1 MPVMNISRQPLRADV
16 YQALLG
22 LILQGDLAPG
32 QRLRDTDLAARLGVS
47 RTPVREAL
55 LRLER
60 EGFLSSQL
68 HQGFS
73 VKPLA
78 EDEIRDLYP
87 LVGLLE
93 CSALERL
100 PALPADQLARLE
112 EAGEALRQAGAD
124 PLDRIE
130 LDQAWHRALL
140 AGCPNQHLLRIL
152 ADLKQILFRYEYA
165 FMQVSQWVEESTHE
179 HQAIAR
185 ALEQDRRAEAARLL
199 DRHWHRTMQSILA
212 TVFAQGSNP

>member
-1 MPVMNISRQPLRADV
+1 MTITRQPLRADV
-16 YQALLG
+16 HQELLG

-32 QRLRDTDLAARLGVS
+32 QRLRDTELAQRLGVS

-60 EGFLSSQL
+60 EGFISAQL

-93 CSALERL
+93 CSALAQV
-100 PALPADQLARLE
+100 PAPGPDQVARLLDT
-112 EAGEALRQAGAD
+112 GEALHRAGAD
-124 PLDRIE
+124 PLNRIE
-130 LDQAWHRALL
+130 LDQAWHRTLL
-140 AGCPNQHLLRIL
+140 EACPNRHLLRIL
-152 ADLKQILFRYEYA
+152 ADLKRILFRYEYT

-179 HQAIAR
+179 HEAIAQ
-185 ALEQDRRAEAARLL
+185 ALGQGRRPEAARLL
-199 DRHWHRTMQSILA
+199 DRHWDRTMQAVLA
-212 TVFAQGSNP
+212 TFFAHAGPG

>member
-1 MPVMNISRQPLRADV
+1 MNISRQPLRADV
-16 YQALLG
+16 HQALLG

-32 QRLRDTDLAARLGVS
+32 QRLRDTELAARLGVS

-60 EGFLSSQL
+60 EGFISSQL

-93 CSALERL
+93 CSALERM
-100 PALPADQLARLE
+100 PAPPADQLARLE
-112 EAGEALRQAGAD
+112 EAGEALHRAGAD
-124 PLDRIE
+124 PLNRIE

-140 AGCPNQHLLRIL
+140 AGCPNLHLLRIL
-152 ADLKQILFRYEYA
+152 ADAKQILFRYEYA
-165 FMQVSQWVEESTHE
+165 FMQVSQWVEESAHE
-179 HQAIAR
+179 HQAIAQ
-185 ALEQDRRAEAARLL
+185 ALEGGRRPDAVRLL
-199 DRHWHRTMQSILA
+199 DRHWQRTMQAILA
-212 TVFAQGSNP
+212 TFFAQGSQS